1 MLYLLYLL
9 CTMLYTTLYLWR
21 RGVVVITT
29 AQLHSVKPEL
39 TFCTGLDLAHGLS
52 LVNHTTKTI
61 HHHHVILFPLP
72 SRYAFSITH
81 SVRCFKL
88 KIINFQDFS
97 FAVNLTGSKALNV
110 SSPVRKVSDGV
121 GNSFIL
127 TDLVIIYTCFGSSQ
141 PPVS

>member
-1 MLYLLYLL
+1 
-9 CTMLYTTLYLWR
+9 MLYTTLYLWR

-52 LVNHTTKTI
+52 LVNHTTETI

-88 KIINFQDFS
+88 KIMNFQDFS
-97 FAVNLTGSKALNV
+97 FAVNLTSSKALNV
-110 SSPVRKVSDGV
+110 IKSSTE
-121 GNSFIL
+121 SF
-127 TDLVIIYTCFGSSQ
+127 
-141 PPVS
+141 

>member
-52 LVNHTTKTI
+52 LVNHTTETI

-110 SSPVRKVSDGV
+110 SSPVREVSDGV
-121 GNSFIL
+121 GNRFIL